1 MKKIILTTI
10 IAVSCA
16 FSSLFA
22 FSWSGV
28 LDNGTRFSA
37 NHDFSEKFLNQ
48 TNGVYLAVNS
58 PLNETGSY
66 RFAAEGLYRYKLNL
80 DIKRNDSDFKQ
91 IADCTLAKFS
101 FDLPMDGAACNVSL
115 GRFKYSDFSGSVFS
129 QTSDGAYVSY
139 DTINFK
145 ASAYAGYTGFL
156 NRLNVSMIENEYKT
170 TDQFYALCPK
180 YIPILADFS
189 YKTLFE
195 SQTIGLQ
202 VAYFQPVTDDNTQK
216 AYGTLSLNGPIGNV
230 AAYGV
235 KFTAGTEKFENLMLD
250 IKLDAAY
257 YINSKAKFTAGA
269 EYVSG
274 EQGDI
279 KPFVT
284 ISGRSF
290 GTAPVYNGVIVPM
303 FGAAYAS
310 GKLYAAATERI
321 VITMPKDEA
330 KLNGFDTSINV
341 VYNVFSDLQIGCDA
355 GAYMLLEMPRC
366 R

>member
-156 NRLNVSMIENEYKT
+156 NRLNVSMIDNGPYYRAHHGE
-170 TDQFYALCPK
+170 LMLSPK
-180 YIPILADFS
+180 QQDEIMKIIAKFGSTEGISFDHY
-189 YKTLFE
+189 
-195 SQTIGLQ
+195 
-202 VAYFQPVTDDNTQK
+202 VTDWD
-216 AYGTLSLNGPIGNV
+216 
-230 AAYGV
+230 
-235 KFTAGTEKFENLMLD
+235 
-250 IKLDAAY
+250 
-257 YINSKAKFTAGA
+257 
-269 EYVSG
+269 
-274 EQGDI
+274 
-279 KPFVT
+279 
-284 ISGRSF
+284 
-290 GTAPVYNGVIVPM
+290 
-303 FGAAYAS
+303 
-310 GKLYAAATERI
+310 
-321 VITMPKDEA
+321 
-330 KLNGFDTSINV
+330 FD
-341 VYNVFSDLQIGCDA
+341 Y
-355 GAYMLLEMPRC
+355 
-366 R
+366 